1 MVVPLTLQALWTAL
15 WPPPV
20 TRPPAQGAPGLGI
33 PSPVMDLPALPTGRT
48 VTAGVDGYDWLI
60 TSGPG
65 SLNCGIAKT
74 GRPGT

>member
-1 MVVPLTLQALWTAL
+1 MGWPQCPLD
-15 WPPPV
+15 
-20 TRPPAQGAPGLGI
+20 RPLAAPGQPSTGQGAPGLGI

-60 TSGPG
+60 TYGPG